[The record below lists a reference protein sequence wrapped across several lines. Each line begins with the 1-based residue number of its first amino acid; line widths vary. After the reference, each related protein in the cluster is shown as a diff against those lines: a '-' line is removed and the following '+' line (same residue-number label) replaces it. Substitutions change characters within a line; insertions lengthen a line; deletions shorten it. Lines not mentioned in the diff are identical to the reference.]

1 MTDKK
6 RKNATTTNSHKKRN
20 PIKPPFHSISK
31 FFHKIIEYL
40 DVKSTAKL
48 EISLAKCLISDIL
61 IDNTNYR
68 KNMLDYASNEA
79 FINWIINRKLYLK
92 HIIIDGSFYND
103 ITLIQKYI
111 NNSCKS
117 VETIR
122 IISIDDL
129 TDKIMLQSI
138 NNCLNVNSIYIND
151 CNMISD
157 HFVASLLLLKPHLLS
172 LTIIHCNKI
181 TYNIVKLIEN
191 FRELRKITLNN
202 NVITNET
209 DYNKISNLPKLRRFN
224 LIENMLDNNN
234 FHENDN
240 INKNSD
246 NYDDEVI
253 DGDDNY
259 RDSNNSSESF
269 SVDSVNTY
277 SSNSDTDSID
287 SNNLSNDFDNNSTK
301 SIDSDESSIS
311 LDTLNSDLSCPLLVY
326 N

>member
-6 RKNATTTNSHKKRN
+6 RKNTTKANSNKKRN

-31 FFHKIIEYL
+31 FYHKILEYL
-40 DVKSTAKL
+40 DIKSIAKF
-48 EISLAKCLISDIL
+48 EISLAKRLISDTL
-61 IDNTNYR
+61 INNTNYR
-68 KNMLDYASNEA
+68 KNMLDYACSEA
-79 FINWIINRKLYLK
+79 FINWILNRKLYLK

-111 NNSCKS
+111 NNNFKS
-117 VETIR
+117 VEAIR
-122 IISIDDL
+122 IISLDDL
-129 TDKIMLQSI
+129 TDKIMLQLI
-138 NNCLNVNSIYIND
+138 NNCLYVNSIYIND

-181 TYNIVKLIEN
+181 TCSIVKLIEN

-224 LIENMLDNNN
+224 LIENILDNSFNETN
-234 FHENDN
+234 N
-240 INKNSD
+240 INNNNKSYD
-246 NYDDEVI
+246 NEKDDS
-253 DGDDNY
+253 DDNY
-259 RDSNNSSESF
+259 SDSNNSCESF
-269 SVDSVNTY
+269 SIDSVNTY
-277 SSNSDTDSID
+277 SSNSDTDSISGSD
-287 SNNLSNDFDNNSTK
+287 LSNDIDNNSIK

>member
-6 RKNATTTNSHKKRN
+6 RKNTTKANSYKKRN
-20 PIKPPFHSISK
+20 PIKPPFHSISNFYYK
-31 FFHKIIEYL
+31 VIEYL
-40 DVKSTAKL
+40 DIKSIAKL
-48 EISLAKCLISDIL
+48 EISLAKCLISDAL

-68 KNMLDYASNEA
+68 KNMFDYACNEV
-79 FINWIINRKLYLK
+79 FIKWILNRKLYLK
-92 HIIIDGSFYND
+92 HIIIDGSFNND

-111 NNSCKS
+111 NNNYKT

-122 IISIDDL
+122 IISLDDL
-129 TDKIMLQSI
+129 TDKIMLQLI
-138 NNCLNVNSIYIND
+138 HNCLYVNSIYIND

-172 LTIIHCNKI
+172 LTIIHCNNI
-181 TYNIVKLIEN
+181 TCSIVKLIEN

-224 LIENMLDNNN
+224 LIENILENN
-234 FHENDN
+234 FHEKNY
-240 INKNSD
+240 INKDSE
-246 NYDDEVI
+246 NYDNEII
-253 DGDDNY
+253 DNDDNY
-259 RDSNNSSESF
+259 SDNNSCESF
-269 SVDSVNTY
+269 SIDSVNTY
-277 SSNSDTDSID
+277 SSNSDTDSI
-287 SNNLSNDFDNNSTK
+287 SSSNLSNDIDNNSTK